1 MTPEVPDSI
10 EEYNLTN
17 SENDDQ
23 KIIVAEKR
31 LNNKDYELLSN

>member
-17 SENDDQ
+17 SKNDDQ